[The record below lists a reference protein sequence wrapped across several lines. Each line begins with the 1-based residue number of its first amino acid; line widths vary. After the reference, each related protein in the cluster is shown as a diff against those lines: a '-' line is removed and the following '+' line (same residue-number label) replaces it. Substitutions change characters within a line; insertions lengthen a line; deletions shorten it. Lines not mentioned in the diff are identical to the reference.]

1 MAKIRKTAS
10 IENGIMQV
18 LKILN
23 EDEIQ
28 ETIGKSS
35 SYLRKCSDPSQQQQI
50 DHNDSIKLDIA
61 CIKKGKAPPLF
72 VAHEYIV
79 INESDNLDSHKQN
92 DIDETIRLFEN
103 ESSINQFIP
112 TSDLNNISSIID
124 HDVLKEGFQYSK
136 VQHLNK
142 SKHSNSHQYYSEEMK
157 KKVLEKDKLVFK
169 IIEECKS
176 KSV

>member
-72 VAHEYIV
+72 LAHEYIV

-92 DIDETIRLFEN
+92 DIDEMLVKSTILHGKLTEVVKLS
-103 ESSINQFIP
+103 EDP
-112 TSDLNNISSIID
+112 KSDKGIEIS
-124 HDVLKEGFQYSK
+124 K
-136 VQHLNK
+136 
-142 SKHSNSHQYYSEEMK
+142 
-157 KKVLEKDKLVFK
+157 LEKKEIMEAIKNLEDKIMK
-169 IIEECKS
+169 IKITVDQK
-176 KSV
+176 

>member
-79 INESDNLDSHKQN
+79 INESNNLDSHKQN
-92 DIDETIRLFEN
+92 DIDEMLVKSTILHGKLTEVVKLS
-103 ESSINQFIP
+103 EDP
-112 TSDLNNISSIID
+112 KSDKGTEIS
-124 HDVLKEGFQYSK
+124 K
-136 VQHLNK
+136 
-142 SKHSNSHQYYSEEMK
+142 
-157 KKVLEKDKLVFK
+157 LEKKEIMEAIKNLEDKIMK
-169 IIEECKS
+169 IKITVDQK
-176 KSV
+176 